1 MARPQVV
8 TDEVEMVGYSALLV
22 FHNDKNMR
30 SHYMEKVLCFLTPHP
45 LRCAQHLLLEGKAC
59 ARHRFAYVSTEKNRC
74 AHRFFQFVDVQTF
87 SDLLLRRGM
96 LYYSVTICS
105 CVPFVWQD
113 KHRATDRAFG

>member
-22 FHNDKNMR
+22 FRNDKNMR
-30 SHYMEKVLCFLTPHP
+30 SHYIEKVLCFLTPHP
-45 LRCAQHLLLEGKAC
+45 SRRKAAPPVC
-59 ARHRFAYVSTEKNRC
+59 VCFHRENRC